1 VSDHF
6 YADLASFADARDV
19 CNLSHYTEVPDGWTV
34 IVTDVEGST
43 AAIEAG
49 RYRDVNLVGAATI
62 TAARNAAPELQIA
75 YVFGGDGATLLIPT
89 AAAPIIRA
97 ALLGLRVVA
106 RERFGLG
113 LRVGGVTVDELR
125 ARGAVVLVAKLEIS
139 KGLCLAMF
147 AGGGLAEAEALVKG
161 NKDHLWLEEDVPA
174 PNLTGLE
181 CRWRPIEAEHGEML
195 SVLVRAMAG
204 GGAGPEAAATYT
216 RVIEEIGGIIGKHD
230 EVNPARSR
238 HMGVSAS
245 PATLHNEQLIKRR
258 ATASAWANFKD
269 LMIMWVTTLVGIVF
283 MKRRTVTD
291 STDWGKYRDTVT
303 RHSDYWKYDDTLRFV
318 IDVTAEQKQ
327 KLVAC
332 FERYEANKEIV
343 FGVHSAKE
351 AVMTCVVFDHDTDHV
366 HFIDG
371 GDGGYA
377 RAAKQMKQKLK

>member
-1 VSDHF
+1 MSDLF
-6 YADLASFADARDV
+6 YAELPSFANARDV

-49 RYRDVNLVGAATI
+49 RYRDVNLIGAATI

-75 YVFGGDGATLLIPT
+75 YVFGGDGATLLIPSS
-89 AAAPIIRA
+89 AVPVIRT

-106 RERFGLG
+106 KERFDLG
-113 LRVGGVTVDELR
+113 LRVGGASVDELR
-125 ARGAVVLVAKLEIS
+125 ARGAAVLVAKLEIS

-161 NKDHLWLEEDVPA
+161 GTDHLWVEDDVPA

-181 CRWRPIEAEHGEML
+181 CRWRPIASEHGEIL
-195 SVLVRAMAG
+195 SVLIRATAG
-204 GGAGPEAAATYT
+204 GGTGPEASATYA
-216 RVIEEIGGIIGKHD
+216 RLIDEIGGIIGKHD

-238 HMGVSAS
+238 HMGLSTS
-245 PATLHNEQLIKRR
+245 PMGLRNEQRIKRG
-258 ATASAWANFKD
+258 AAASSWANFSE
-269 LMIMWVTTLVGIVF
+269 LMLMWVKTLIGRLF
-283 MKRRTVTD
+283 MQRRTVTD
-291 STDWGKYRDTVT
+291 ATDWGKYRDGVT

-318 IDVTAEQKQ
+318 IDVSSEQKQ
-327 KLVAC
+327 GLVAC
-332 FERYEANKEIV
+332 LERYESNKEIV
-343 FGVHSAKE
+343 FGAHSAKE